1 MKQKT
6 GLETQTKETNLASE
20 ENKTQTIQLLIK
32 NGLFVQRELNQICQQ
47 FGLSTNQFSVLD
59 IIVAK
64 GPLSQKDLCKKLL
77 FEKSNISKIVA
88 TLMGKDLI
96 NVISAPL
103 DRRITLLIETQE
115 GNELWKQCRKL
126 FSQVSMDLL
135 STLSDTEQSDALKLL
150 KTIEQNFKSRIK
162 K

>member
-6 GLETQTKETNLASE
+6 GLGTQTKETNPASE

-64 GPLSQKDLCKKLL
+64 GPLSQKDLRKKLL